1 MKNIIVSSLLL
12 LLPHSFKNLLQ
23 GKPGKEDVSA
33 TFNVPVMQAIGNQI
47 INAYA
52 LQPLK
57 NKMRKA
63 DSSLSLI
70 KVLHIGDSHVKS
82 GYFSE
87 HFMEKLNAFYAQRYR
102 GNLFF
107 NFQVFCKIGTKYS
120 DYDGLA
126 ELDNQLIR
134 ERPDMVIISLGTND
148 AFSGSSKTKFYEKI
162 DHLVTK
168 IKTLSPQAVILFTT
182 PSDALKKDPATGVFT
197 ELPDLEYVVSVI
209 TKYANDHGLAYWDL
223 HQVMGGTYS
232 INTWFQRKMAAPD
245 RIHFTG
251 KGYNMFADWLFEAFV
266 ASVESRPSLPLK
278 VHY

>member
-12 LLPHSFKNLLQ
+12 LLPHAFKHLPDVKTGNKDRT
-23 GKPGKEDVSA
+23 GMSTDPG
-33 TFNVPVMQAIGNQI
+33 MQAIGNQI
-47 INAYA
+47 MNAYE

-63 DSSLSLI
+63 DSSLALI

-87 HFMEKLNAFYAQRYR
+87 HFMERLNAFYAQRFR

-120 DYDGLA
+120 DYDELA

-134 ERPDMVIISLGTND
+134 ERPDLVIISLGTND
-148 AFSGSSKTKFYEKI
+148 AFSGSSRVKFYEKI
-162 DHLVTK
+162 DHLVIK

-182 PSDALKKDPATGVFT
+182 PSDALKKNPVTGVYT
-197 ELPDLEYVVSVI
+197 ALPDLEYVVSVI
-209 TKYANDHGLAYWDL
+209 VKYANDHKLAYWNL
-223 HQVMGGTYS
+223 HQVMGGSYS
-232 INTWFQRKMAAPD
+232 INTWYQRKMAAPD
-245 RIHFTG
+245 RVHFNG

-266 ASVESRPSLPLK
+266 ASLESRPNLPLK
-278 VHY
+278 LHY

>member
-12 LLPHSFKNLLQ
+12 LLPHAFKHLPDV
-23 GKPGKEDVSA
+23 KPGNKDRTVMS
-33 TFNVPVMQAIGNQI
+33 TDPGMQAIGNQI
-47 INAYA
+47 MNAYE

-63 DSSLSLI
+63 DSSLALI

-87 HFMEKLNAFYAQRYR
+87 HFMERLNAFYAQRYR

-120 DYDGLA
+120 DYDELA

-134 ERPDMVIISLGTND
+134 ERPDLVIISLGTND
-148 AFSGSSKTKFYEKI
+148 AFSGSSRVKFYEKI
-162 DHLVTK
+162 DHLVIK

-182 PSDALKKDPATGVFT
+182 PSDALKKNPVTGVYT
-197 ELPDLEYVVSVI
+197 ALPDLEYVVSVI
-209 TKYANDHGLAYWDL
+209 VKYANDHKLAYWNL
-223 HQVMGGTYS
+223 HQVMGGSYS
-232 INTWFQRKMAAPD
+232 INTWYQRKMAAPD
-245 RIHFTG
+245 RVHFNG

-266 ASVESRPSLPLK
+266 ASLESRPNLPLK
-278 VHY
+278 LHY

>member
-12 LLPHSFKNLLQ
+12 LLPHAFKHLPDV
-23 GKPGKEDVSA
+23 KPGNKDRTVTS
-33 TFNVPVMQAIGNQI
+33 TDPGMQAIGNQI
-47 INAYA
+47 MNAYE

-63 DSSLSLI
+63 DSSLALI

-87 HFMEKLNAFYAQRYR
+87 HFMERLNAFYAQRFR

-120 DYDGLA
+120 DYDELA

-134 ERPDMVIISLGTND
+134 ERPDLVIISLGTND
-148 AFSGSSKTKFYEKI
+148 AFSGSSRVKFYEKI
-162 DHLVTK
+162 DHLVIK

-182 PSDALKKDPATGVFT
+182 PSDALKKNPVTGVYT
-197 ELPDLEYVVSVI
+197 ALPDLEYVVSVI
-209 TKYANDHGLAYWDL
+209 VKYANDHKLAYWNL
-223 HQVMGGTYS
+223 HQVMGGSYS
-232 INTWFQRKMAAPD
+232 INTWYQRKMAAPD
-245 RIHFTG
+245 RVHFNG

-266 ASVESRPSLPLK
+266 ASLESRPNLPLK
-278 VHY
+278 LHY